1 MNYNNGQVPPMNPM
15 NEQMQ
20 LMQQMQEMQRMQ
32 QMGRE
37 MQMPPQMSQMP
48 QMPQMQPQMPPQMSP
63 QMSQMPPMPQQ
74 MPPQLNAYQGGAMP
88 NARPMEPMA
97 QQMAQQGRYGD
108 SMLVH
113 MNPAEVQGI
122 AALSPTGSL
131 TTNPVTGQPEA
142 FLPFLAPLLGSMF
155 GSSLLA
161 GSTLGGLIGGAGL
174 SSAAAGAIGSGLA
187 TTLATGDVKKGLLSG
202 ITGFGL
208 GKALGAAGDAL
219 NPDIANTTA
228 ALGDASTAASEAGK
242 NLALTA
248 AETADPIA
256 KAIEMGAAPATNPL
270 TGELVTQ
277 GLQSPIPG
285 GITDPLTGAAM
296 NPVLNQSQMALANP
310 MQKLLGAEGVRNAAN
325 ANVANLSGRLDSLRG
340 AQTAGDRLLA
350 PFKQPGTFGKALMQ
364 PANLAAIGVGEG
376 KIAEI
381 DARELAERDNRRFEE
396 EKQAEYN
403 RAIGNMEGAFDQLES
418 DYAYRDYKIPRMSA
432 GGVASINPQN
442 YADNVRGLQQ
452 MVGVPVQM
460 YPGGE
465 IPIGGQGGSGNYN
478 FAPTG
483 RAGSAA
489 RQAGIRGTEVI
500 SAEELQGTRPGFQ
513 PEITYF
519 RAPSPAEDT
528 EVDAGTDGGSAAN
541 PPPYNVDLSGIDFS
555 NIDLSNLGLGGFNI
569 PDYLSTPEGNA
580 TVGTIDD
587 VLDVESAPVVGGRG
601 SPGPGSEPIDPVSNI
616 PVMNYEDIVAET
628 TRSTGPI
635 GGPGRSFEP
644 EPQVPYETIPSTPPV
659 QAAPPPATTSPI
671 GRGSA
676 IGAGGIMDVGRTF
689 EPEIREMPIDMQLP
703 PALEVPQFIQPA
715 PTPIMQ
721 TLPNQ
726 RISDPP
732 RSDPSSP
739 PPPPKRGSFQTVG
752 RKDPPTT
759 QDPEPISP
767 PKRRGSPRRG
777 GRNMRE
783 GGEVELSAM
792 NETLE
797 SNGQLL
803 IERAVEA
810 ISGQLSEEQASAV
823 VASFIDEFGPEAF
836 QMLREKVLEQI
847 VPGSQKEGEIRGA
860 GGGMDDM
867 IPGMIGNSQPVA
879 VSPGEYIIPADVVSG
894 LGDGSTDAGVGEL
907 DQMLDR
913 VRQERTGTLRQPA
926 PMRVGGVLPA

>member
-1 MNYNNGQVPPMNPM
+1 MNYNNGQVQPMSPMNQ
-15 NEQMQ
+15 QMQ
-20 LMQQMQEMQRMQ
+20 LMQQMEQMQRMQ
-32 QMGRE
+32 QMGQE
-37 MQMPPQMSQMP
+37 MQMPPQMP
-48 QMPQMQPQMPPQMSP
+48 QMPQMQPQMPA
-63 QMSQMPPMPQQ
+63 Q
-74 MPPQLNAYQGGAMP
+74 MPPQMYQMPQMPQQIPPQVNAYQGGAMP

-131 TTNPVTGQPEA
+131 TTNPMTGQPEA

-296 NPVLNQSQMALANP
+296 NPVLNQSQMALADP

-325 ANVANLSGRLDSLRG
+325 ANVANLSGRIDSLRG

-364 PANLAAIGVGEG
+364 PANLAAIGIGEG

-396 EKQAEYN
+396 EKQAEYD

-418 DYAYRDYKIPRMSA
+418 DYAYRDYNIPRMSA

-452 MVGVPVQM
+452 MIGAPVQM

-465 IPIGGQGGSGNYN
+465 IPIGGRGGGGNYN
-478 FAPTG
+478 FTPTG
-483 RAGSAA
+483 RAGSGA

-519 RAPSPAEDT
+519 RAPPAAADT
-528 EVDAGTDGGSAAN
+528 GAETDGGSVDQS
-541 PPPYNVDLSGIDFS
+541 PEYNVDLSEIDFS

-580 TVGTIDD
+580 TVGTIND
-587 VLDVESAPVVGGRG
+587 VLNVESAPVVGGRKSLG
-601 SPGPGSEPIDPVSNI
+601 TESAPAIGGRKSLGT
-616 PVMNYEDIVAET
+616 YEDIVDQT
-628 TRSTGPI
+628 SRTGP
-635 GGPGRSFEP
+635 
-644 EPQVPYETIPSTPPV
+644 
-659 QAAPPPATTSPI
+659 
-671 GRGSA
+671 RGAS
-676 IGAGGIMDVGRTF
+676 
-689 EPEIREMPIDMQLP
+689 L
-703 PALEVPQFIQPA
+703 
-715 PTPIMQ
+715 
-721 TLPNQ
+721 
-726 RISDPP
+726 
-732 RSDPSSP
+732 
-739 PPPPKRGSFQTVG
+739 G
-752 RKDPPTT
+752 RKRMA
-759 QDPEPISP
+759 E
-767 PKRRGSPRRG
+767 
-777 GRNMRE
+777 GR
-783 GGEVELSAM
+783 EVELSAM
-792 NETLE
+792 DETLE

-803 IERAVEA
+803 IERTVEA
-810 ISGQLSEEQASAV
+810 ISGQLSEDQASAV
-823 VASFIDEFGPEAF
+823 VANFIDEFGPEAF

-926 PMRVGGVLPA
+926 PMRVGGALPA

>member
-1 MNYNNGQVPPMNPM
+1 MNYNNGQVQPMSPMNQ
-15 NEQMQ
+15 QMQ
-20 LMQQMQEMQRMQ
+20 LMQQMEQMQRMQ
-32 QMGRE
+32 QMGQE
-37 MQMPPQMSQMP
+37 MQMPPQMP
-48 QMPQMQPQMPPQMSP
+48 QMPQMQPQMPA
-63 QMSQMPPMPQQ
+63 Q
-74 MPPQLNAYQGGAMP
+74 MPPQMYQMPQMPQQIPPQVNAYQGGAMP
-88 NARPMEPMA
+88 NARPMETMA

-131 TTNPVTGQPEA
+131 TTNPMTGQPEA

-296 NPVLNQSQMALANP
+296 NPVLNQSQMALADP

-325 ANVANLSGRLDSLRG
+325 ANVANLSGRIDSLRG

-364 PANLAAIGVGEG
+364 PANLAAIGIGEG

-396 EKQAEYN
+396 EKQAEYD

-418 DYAYRDYKIPRMSA
+418 DYAYRDYNIPRMSA

-452 MVGVPVQM
+452 MIGAPVQM

-465 IPIGGQGGSGNYN
+465 IPIGGRGGSGNYN
-478 FAPTG
+478 FTPTG
-483 RAGSAA
+483 RAGSGA

-519 RAPSPAEDT
+519 RAPSAAVDTGAE
-528 EVDAGTDGGSAAN
+528 TDGGSVDQS
-541 PPPYNVDLSGIDFS
+541 PEYNVDLSEIDFS

-569 PDYLSTPEGNA
+569 PDYLSTLEGNA
-580 TVGTIDD
+580 TVGTIND
-587 VLDVESAPVVGGRG
+587 VLDVESAPVVGGRKSLG
-601 SPGPGSEPIDPVSNI
+601 TESAPAIGGRKSLGT
-616 PVMNYEDIVAET
+616 YEDIVDQT
-628 TRSTGPI
+628 SRTGP
-635 GGPGRSFEP
+635 
-644 EPQVPYETIPSTPPV
+644 
-659 QAAPPPATTSPI
+659 
-671 GRGSA
+671 RGAS
-676 IGAGGIMDVGRTF
+676 
-689 EPEIREMPIDMQLP
+689 L
-703 PALEVPQFIQPA
+703 
-715 PTPIMQ
+715 
-721 TLPNQ
+721 
-726 RISDPP
+726 
-732 RSDPSSP
+732 
-739 PPPPKRGSFQTVG
+739 G
-752 RKDPPTT
+752 RKRMA
-759 QDPEPISP
+759 E
-767 PKRRGSPRRG
+767 
-777 GRNMRE
+777 GR
-783 GGEVELSAM
+783 EVELSAM
-792 NETLE
+792 DETLE

-803 IERAVEA
+803 IERTVEA
-810 ISGQLSEEQASAV
+810 ISGQLSEDQASAV
-823 VASFIDEFGPEAF
+823 VANFIDEFGPEAF

-926 PMRVGGVLPA
+926 PMRVGGALPA

>member
-1 MNYNNGQVPPMNPM
+1 MANN
-15 NEQMQ
+15 
-20 LMQQMQEMQRMQ
+20 
-32 QMGRE
+32 
-37 MQMPPQMSQMP
+37 
-48 QMPQMQPQMPPQMSP
+48 
-63 QMSQMPPMPQQ
+63 
-74 MPPQLNAYQGGAMP
+74 
-88 NARPMEPMA
+88 MA
-97 QQMAQQGRYGD
+97 TYGRYGD

-187 TTLATGDVKKGLLSG
+187 TTLATGDLKKGLLSG

-219 NPDIANTTA
+219 NPEIANTTA

-270 TGELVTQ
+270 TGELVNQ
-277 GLQSPIPG
+277 GFSPAAV
-285 GITDPLTGAAM
+285 TDLTGATM
-296 NPVLNQSQMALANP
+296 NPVLNPSQMALADP

-325 ANVANLSGRLDSLRG
+325 ANVANLSEQLSSLRG

-350 PFKQPGTFGKALMQ
+350 PFKQPGAFGKALIQ
-364 PANLAAIGVGEG
+364 PANLAAIGTGEG

-381 DARELAERDNRRFEE
+381 DARELAERNNRRFEE
-396 EKQAEYN
+396 EKQAEYD
-403 RAIGNMEGAFDQLES
+403 RAVSNIEGAFDQLEQ
-418 DYAYRDYKIPRMSA
+418 DYSGYTIPRMGG
-432 GGVASINPQN
+432 GGVTSINPQH
-442 YADNVRGLQQ
+442 YADNIRGLQELA
-452 MVGVPVQM
+452 GAPVQM
-460 YPGGE
+460 FPGGE

-483 RAGSAA
+483 RAGSGA
-489 RQAGIRGTEVI
+489 RQSGIRGTEVI

-519 RAPSPAEDT
+519 RTPQPAG
-528 EVDAGTDGGSAAN
+528 DAGSGTGTGTGTGSGTGSQF
-541 PPPYNVDLSGIDFS
+541 PIYNVDLSGID
-555 NIDLSNLGLGGFNI
+555 LSNLDLSGAAGIGGFNI
-569 PDYLSTPEGNA
+569 QDYLSTPEGDA
-580 TVGTIDD
+580 TVGTIDE
-587 VLDVESAPVVGGRG
+587 VLNVPEDTNTGGGRG
-601 SPGPGSEPIDPVSNI
+601 FGPRSDPSDPVISSPDI
-616 PVMNYEDIVAET
+616 TYEDIVAET

-635 GGPGRSFEP
+635 GGRSFDP
-644 EPQVPYETIPSTPPV
+644 EIGSPFGQMPPELQAPYVPMPSTPPF
-659 QAAPPPATTSPI
+659 ASSPAV
-671 GRGSA
+671 
-676 IGAGGIMDVGRTF
+676 GAGGIMNVGRSF
-689 EPEIREMPIDMQLP
+689 EPEIREMPIGMQLP
-703 PALEVPQFIQPA
+703 PALEVPQSIQP
-715 PTPIMQ
+715 PLTPIMQ
-721 TLPNQ
+721 TAPNQ

-732 RSDPSSP
+732 MSAPAPQRKG
-739 PPPPKRGSFQTVG
+739 PKG
-752 RKDPPTT
+752 
-759 QDPEPISP
+759 
-767 PKRRGSPRRG
+767 RG
-777 GRNMRE
+777 GRRRMNL
-783 GGEVELSAM
+783 GGETAM
-792 NETLE
+792 DETLE

-803 IERAVEA
+803 IERAVQA
-810 ISGQLSEEQASAV
+810 ISGQLDEEQASAI

-836 QMLREKVLEQI
+836 QMLREKVLEEI
-847 VPGSQKEGEIRGA
+847 VPGSQKEGEIRGV

-867 IPGMIGNSQPVA
+867 IPGMIGDSQPVA
-879 VSPGEYIIPADVVSG
+879 VSPGEYIVPADVVSG
-894 LGDGSTDAGVGEL
+894 LGDGSTDAGVVEL

>member
-1 MNYNNGQVPPMNPM
+1 
-15 NEQMQ
+15 
-20 LMQQMQEMQRMQ
+20 
-32 QMGRE
+32 
-37 MQMPPQMSQMP
+37 
-48 QMPQMQPQMPPQMSP
+48 
-63 QMSQMPPMPQQ
+63 
-74 MPPQLNAYQGGAMP
+74 
-88 NARPMEPMA
+88 
-97 QQMAQQGRYGD
+97 
-108 SMLVH
+108 MLVH

-155 GSSLLA
+155 GSTL
-161 GSTLGGLIGGAGL
+161 LGGLGSALGTGALGTALTSVAGNAAL
-174 SSAAAGAIGSGLA
+174 SGAIGSGLA
-187 TTLATGDVKKGLLSG
+187 TTLATGDIKKGLLSG

-248 AETADPIA
+248 VETADPIA

-364 PANLAAIGVGEG
+364 PANLAAIGIGEG

-452 MVGVPVQM
+452 MVGAPVQM

-465 IPIGGQGGSGNYN
+465 IPIVGRGGSGNYN

-519 RAPSPAEDT
+519 RAPPPAEDT
-528 EVDAGTDGGSAAN
+528 KVDAGTDGGSAAQL
-541 PPPYNVDLSGIDFS
+541 PEYNVDLSGV
-555 NIDLSNLGLGGFNI
+555 DLSSLGLGGFNI

-580 TVGTIDD
+580 TVGTIDE
-587 VLDVESAPVVGGRG
+587 VLNVPADSGSRVNAIPDSIVGRG
-601 SPGPGSEPIDPVSNI
+601 NMPPANT
-616 PVMNYEDIVAET
+616 YEDIVA
-628 TRSTGPI
+628 
-635 GGPGRSFEP
+635 
-644 EPQVPYETIPSTPPV
+644 
-659 QAAPPPATTSPI
+659 
-671 GRGSA
+671 
-676 IGAGGIMDVGRTF
+676 
-689 EPEIREMPIDMQLP
+689 
-703 PALEVPQFIQPA
+703 
-715 PTPIMQ
+715 Q
-721 TLPNQ
+721 T
-726 RISDPP
+726 
-732 RSDPSSP
+732 
-739 PPPPKRGSFQTVG
+739 KRGPVRTVG
-752 RKDPPTT
+752 RKDLSTPPSFDDIDLGGIRALPTRSVRSLV
-759 QDPEPISP
+759 QDS
-767 PKRRGSPRRG
+767 SVT
-777 GRNMRE
+777 NFAL
-783 GGEVELSAM
+783 GGETAM
-792 NETLE
+792 EETLE

-803 IERAVEA
+803 IERTVEA
-810 ISGQLSEEQASAV
+810 ISGQLSEDQASAV
-823 VASFIDEFGPEAF
+823 VANFIDEYGPEAF

-847 VPGSQKEGEIRGA
+847 VPGSQKEGEIMGA

-879 VSPGEYIIPADVVSG
+879 VSPGEYIVPADVVSG

>member
-1 MNYNNGQVPPMNPM
+1 MANN
-15 NEQMQ
+15 
-20 LMQQMQEMQRMQ
+20 
-32 QMGRE
+32 
-37 MQMPPQMSQMP
+37 
-48 QMPQMQPQMPPQMSP
+48 
-63 QMSQMPPMPQQ
+63 
-74 MPPQLNAYQGGAMP
+74 
-88 NARPMEPMA
+88 MA
-97 QQMAQQGRYGD
+97 TYGRYGD

-187 TTLATGDVKKGLLSG
+187 TTLATGDLKKGLLSG

-219 NPDIANTTA
+219 NPEIANTTA

-256 KAIEMGAAPATNPL
+256 KAIEMGAAPATNPV
-270 TGELVTQ
+270 TGELVNQ
-277 GLQSPIPG
+277 GFSPAAV
-285 GITDPLTGAAM
+285 TDLTGATM
-296 NPVLNQSQMALANP
+296 NPVLNPSQMALADP

-325 ANVANLSGRLDSLRG
+325 ANVANLSEQLSSLRG

-350 PFKQPGTFGKALMQ
+350 PFKQPGAFGKALIQ
-364 PANLAAIGVGEG
+364 PANLAAIGTGEG

-381 DARELAERDNRRFEE
+381 DARELAERNNRRFEE
-396 EKQAEYN
+396 EKQAEYD
-403 RAIGNMEGAFDQLES
+403 RAVSNIEGAFDQLEQ
-418 DYAYRDYKIPRMSA
+418 DYSGYTIPRMGG
-432 GGVASINPQN
+432 GGVTSINPQH
-442 YADNVRGLQQ
+442 YANNIRGLQELA
-452 MVGVPVQM
+452 GAPVQM
-460 YPGGE
+460 FPGGE

-483 RAGSAA
+483 RAGSGA
-489 RQAGIRGTEVI
+489 RQSGIRGTEVI

-519 RAPSPAEDT
+519 RAPQPAG
-528 EVDAGTDGGSAAN
+528 DAGSGTGTGTGTGSGTGSQF
-541 PPPYNVDLSGIDFS
+541 PIYNVDLSGID
-555 NIDLSNLGLGGFNI
+555 LSNLDLSGAAGIGGFNI
-569 PDYLSTPEGNA
+569 QDYLSTPEGDA
-580 TVGTIDD
+580 TVGTIDE
-587 VLDVESAPVVGGRG
+587 VLNVPEDTNTGGGRG
-601 SPGPGSEPIDPVSNI
+601 FGPRSDPSDPVISSPDI
-616 PVMNYEDIVAET
+616 TYEDIVAET

-635 GGPGRSFEP
+635 GGRSFEP
-644 EPQVPYETIPSTPPV
+644 EIGSPFGQMPPELQAPYVPMPSTPPF
-659 QAAPPPATTSPI
+659 ASSPAV
-671 GRGSA
+671 
-676 IGAGGIMDVGRTF
+676 GAGGIMNVGRSF
-689 EPEIREMPIDMQLP
+689 EPEIREMPIGMQLP
-703 PALEVPQFIQPA
+703 PALEVPQSIQP
-715 PTPIMQ
+715 PLTPIMQ
-721 TLPNQ
+721 TAPNQ

-732 RSDPSSP
+732 MSAPAPQRKG
-739 PPPPKRGSFQTVG
+739 PKG
-752 RKDPPTT
+752 
-759 QDPEPISP
+759 
-767 PKRRGSPRRG
+767 RG
-777 GRNMRE
+777 GRRRMNL
-783 GGEVELSAM
+783 GGETAM
-792 NETLE
+792 DETLE

-803 IERAVEA
+803 IERAVQA
-810 ISGQLSEEQASAV
+810 ISGQLDEEQASAI

-836 QMLREKVLEQI
+836 QMLREKVLEEI
-847 VPGSQKEGEIRGA
+847 VPGSQKEGEIRGV

-867 IPGMIGNSQPVA
+867 IPGMIGDSQPVA
-879 VSPGEYIIPADVVSG
+879 VSPGEYIVPADVVSG
-894 LGDGSTDAGVGEL
+894 LGDGSTDAGVVEL

>member
-1 MNYNNGQVPPMNPM
+1 MYQNQPPLQGMANN
-15 NEQMQ
+15 
-20 LMQQMQEMQRMQ
+20 
-32 QMGRE
+32 
-37 MQMPPQMSQMP
+37 
-48 QMPQMQPQMPPQMSP
+48 
-63 QMSQMPPMPQQ
+63 
-74 MPPQLNAYQGGAMP
+74 
-88 NARPMEPMA
+88 MA
-97 QQMAQQGRYGD
+97 TYGRYGD

-161 GSTLGGLIGGAGL
+161 GSTLGGLVGGGL

-208 GKALGAAGDAL
+208 GKALGSAFDTTSGVQAAQAGVDVAEEGLQQAIKTAGETAGQAVLPGSAAAQNLTQVATQEAALDAAKGGVGDA
-219 NPDIANTTA
+219 IRG
-228 ALGDASTAASEAGK
+228 LGPAGRASAITGNLGTVGK
-242 NLALTA
+242 SL
-248 AETADPIA
+248 I
-256 KAIEMGAAPATNPL
+256 
-270 TGELVTQ
+270 Q
-277 GLQSPIPG
+277 
-285 GITDPLTGAAM
+285 
-296 NPVLNQSQMALANP
+296 P
-310 MQKLLGAEGVRNAAN
+310 M
-325 ANVANLSGRLDSLRG
+325 
-340 AQTAGDRLLA
+340 
-350 PFKQPGTFGKALMQ
+350 
-364 PANLAAIGVGEG
+364 NLAAIGTGEG

-381 DARELAERDNRRFEE
+381 DARELAERNNRRFEE
-396 EKQAEYN
+396 EKKAEYD
-403 RAIGNMEGAFDQLES
+403 RATANMEGAFDQLEQ
-418 DYAYRDYKIPRMSA
+418 DYSGYTIPRMGA
-432 GGVASINPQN
+432 GGVTSINPQH
-442 YADNVRGLQQ
+442 YADNIRGLQELA
-452 MVGVPVQM
+452 GAPVQM
-460 YPGGE
+460 FPGGE
-465 IPIGGQGGSGNYN
+465 IPVGGRGGGGNYN

-483 RAGSAA
+483 RAGSGA

-513 PEITYF
+513 SEINYF
-519 RAPSPAEDT
+519 RKPTAATDT
-528 EVDAGTDGGSAAN
+528 GSGAGSDAGAGSVTQF
-541 PPPYNVDLSGIDFS
+541 PKYNVDLSGVDFS

-569 PDYLSTPEGNA
+569 SDYLSTPEGDA

-635 GGPGRSFEP
+635 GGPGRSFES

-671 GRGSA
+671 GRGPA

-703 PALEVPQFIQPA
+703 PALEVPQSIQPA

-732 RSDPSSP
+732 RSDPAQEASTFLDELTPTNLLDKYNNSPAAQDFSLNATYDPETGLYTEDLSSFGFTGDSATKTYTRQEFMDKLGYGLEDSASTPPPPPSKRGPFQTVGRKDPSSP

-836 QMLREKVLEQI
+836 QMLREKVLNQI

>member
-1 MNYNNGQVPPMNPM
+1 MYQNQPPLQNMANN
-15 NEQMQ
+15 
-20 LMQQMQEMQRMQ
+20 
-32 QMGRE
+32 
-37 MQMPPQMSQMP
+37 
-48 QMPQMQPQMPPQMSP
+48 
-63 QMSQMPPMPQQ
+63 
-74 MPPQLNAYQGGAMP
+74 
-88 NARPMEPMA
+88 MA
-97 QQMAQQGRYGD
+97 TYGRYGD

-187 TTLATGDVKKGLLSG
+187 TTLATGDLKKGLLSG

-219 NPDIANTTA
+219 NPEIANTTA

-256 KAIEMGAAPATNPL
+256 KAIEMGAAPATNPV
-270 TGELVTQ
+270 TGELVNQ
-277 GLQSPIPG
+277 GFSPAAV
-285 GITDPLTGAAM
+285 TDLTGATM
-296 NPVLNQSQMALANP
+296 NPVLNPSQMALADP

-325 ANVANLSGRLDSLRG
+325 ANVANLSEQLSSLRG

-350 PFKQPGTFGKALMQ
+350 PFKQPGAFGKALIQ
-364 PANLAAIGVGEG
+364 PANLAAIGTGEG

-381 DARELAERDNRRFEE
+381 DARELAERNNRRFEE
-396 EKQAEYN
+396 EKQAEYD
-403 RAIGNMEGAFDQLES
+403 RAVSNIEGAFDQLEQ
-418 DYAYRDYKIPRMSA
+418 DYSGYTIPRMGG
-432 GGVASINPQN
+432 GGVTSINPQH
-442 YADNVRGLQQ
+442 YADNIRGLQELA
-452 MVGVPVQM
+452 GAPVQM
-460 YPGGE
+460 FPGGE

-483 RAGSAA
+483 RAGSGA
-489 RQAGIRGTEVI
+489 RQSGIRGTEVI

-519 RAPSPAEDT
+519 RTPQPAG
-528 EVDAGTDGGSAAN
+528 DAGSGTGTGTGTGSGTGSQF
-541 PPPYNVDLSGIDFS
+541 PIYNVDLSGID
-555 NIDLSNLGLGGFNI
+555 LSNLDLSGAAGIGGFNI
-569 PDYLSTPEGNA
+569 QDYLSTPEGDA
-580 TVGTIDD
+580 TVGTIDE
-587 VLDVESAPVVGGRG
+587 VLNVPEDTNTGGGRG
-601 SPGPGSEPIDPVSNI
+601 FGPRSDPSDPVISSPDI
-616 PVMNYEDIVAET
+616 TYEDIVAET

-635 GGPGRSFEP
+635 GGRSFDP
-644 EPQVPYETIPSTPPV
+644 EIGSPFGQMPPELQAPYVPMPSTPPF
-659 QAAPPPATTSPI
+659 ASSPAV
-671 GRGSA
+671 
-676 IGAGGIMDVGRTF
+676 GAGGIMNVGRSF
-689 EPEIREMPIDMQLP
+689 EPEIREMPIGMQLP
-703 PALEVPQFIQPA
+703 PALEVPQSIQP
-715 PTPIMQ
+715 PLTPIMQ
-721 TLPNQ
+721 TAPNQ

-732 RSDPSSP
+732 MSAPAPQRKG
-739 PPPPKRGSFQTVG
+739 PKG
-752 RKDPPTT
+752 
-759 QDPEPISP
+759 
-767 PKRRGSPRRG
+767 RG
-777 GRNMRE
+777 GRRRMNL
-783 GGEVELSAM
+783 GGETAM
-792 NETLE
+792 DETLE

-803 IERAVEA
+803 IERAVQA
-810 ISGQLSEEQASAV
+810 ISGQLDEEQASAI

-836 QMLREKVLEQI
+836 QMLREKVLEEI
-847 VPGSQKEGEIRGA
+847 VPGSQKEGEIRGV

-867 IPGMIGNSQPVA
+867 IPGMIGDSQPVA
-879 VSPGEYIIPADVVSG
+879 VSPGEYIVPADVVSG
-894 LGDGSTDAGVGEL
+894 LGDGSTDAGVVEL

>member
-1 MNYNNGQVPPMNPM
+1 MANN
-15 NEQMQ
+15 
-20 LMQQMQEMQRMQ
+20 
-32 QMGRE
+32 
-37 MQMPPQMSQMP
+37 
-48 QMPQMQPQMPPQMSP
+48 
-63 QMSQMPPMPQQ
+63 
-74 MPPQLNAYQGGAMP
+74 
-88 NARPMEPMA
+88 MA
-97 QQMAQQGRYGD
+97 TYGRYGD

-187 TTLATGDVKKGLLSG
+187 TTLATGDLKKGLLSG

-219 NPDIANTTA
+219 NPEIANTTA

-256 KAIEMGAAPATNPL
+256 KAIEMGAAPATNPV
-270 TGELVTQ
+270 TGELVNQ
-277 GLQSPIPG
+277 GFSPAAV
-285 GITDPLTGAAM
+285 TDLTGATM
-296 NPVLNQSQMALANP
+296 NPVLNPSQMALADP

-325 ANVANLSGRLDSLRG
+325 ANVANLSEQLSSLRG

-350 PFKQPGTFGKALMQ
+350 PFKQPGAFGKALIQ
-364 PANLAAIGVGEG
+364 PANLAAIGTGEG

-381 DARELAERDNRRFEE
+381 DARELAERNNRRFEE
-396 EKQAEYN
+396 EKQAEYD
-403 RAIGNMEGAFDQLES
+403 RAVSNIEGAFDQLEQ
-418 DYAYRDYKIPRMSA
+418 DYSGYTIPRMGG
-432 GGVASINPQN
+432 GGVTSINPQH
-442 YADNVRGLQQ
+442 YADNIRGLQELA
-452 MVGVPVQM
+452 GAPVQM
-460 YPGGE
+460 FPGGE

-483 RAGSAA
+483 RAGSGA
-489 RQAGIRGTEVI
+489 RQSGIRGTEVI

-519 RAPSPAEDT
+519 RTPQPAG
-528 EVDAGTDGGSAAN
+528 DAGSGTGTGTGTGSGTGSQF
-541 PPPYNVDLSGIDFS
+541 PIYNVDLSGID
-555 NIDLSNLGLGGFNI
+555 LSNLDLSGAAGIGGFNI
-569 PDYLSTPEGNA
+569 QDYLSTPEGDA
-580 TVGTIDD
+580 TVGTIDE
-587 VLDVESAPVVGGRG
+587 VLNVPEDTNTGGGRG
-601 SPGPGSEPIDPVSNI
+601 FGPRSDPSDPVISSPDI
-616 PVMNYEDIVAET
+616 TYEDIVAET

-635 GGPGRSFEP
+635 GGRSFDP
-644 EPQVPYETIPSTPPV
+644 EIGSPFGQMPPELQAPYVPMPSTPPF
-659 QAAPPPATTSPI
+659 ASSPAV
-671 GRGSA
+671 
-676 IGAGGIMDVGRTF
+676 GAGGIMNVGRSF
-689 EPEIREMPIDMQLP
+689 EPEIREMPIGMQLP
-703 PALEVPQFIQPA
+703 PALEVPQSIQP
-715 PTPIMQ
+715 PLTPIMQ
-721 TLPNQ
+721 TAPNQ

-732 RSDPSSP
+732 MSAPAPQRKG
-739 PPPPKRGSFQTVG
+739 PKG
-752 RKDPPTT
+752 
-759 QDPEPISP
+759 
-767 PKRRGSPRRG
+767 RG
-777 GRNMRE
+777 GRRRMNL
-783 GGEVELSAM
+783 GGETAM
-792 NETLE
+792 DETLE

-803 IERAVEA
+803 IERAVQA
-810 ISGQLSEEQASAV
+810 ISGQLDEEQASAI

-836 QMLREKVLEQI
+836 QMLREKVLEEI
-847 VPGSQKEGEIRGA
+847 VPGSQKEGEIRGV

-867 IPGMIGNSQPVA
+867 IPGMIGDSQPVA
-879 VSPGEYIIPADVVSG
+879 VSPGEYIVPADVVSG
-894 LGDGSTDAGVGEL
+894 LGDGSTDAGVVEL

>member
-1 MNYNNGQVPPMNPM
+1 MANN
-15 NEQMQ
+15 
-20 LMQQMQEMQRMQ
+20 
-32 QMGRE
+32 
-37 MQMPPQMSQMP
+37 
-48 QMPQMQPQMPPQMSP
+48 
-63 QMSQMPPMPQQ
+63 
-74 MPPQLNAYQGGAMP
+74 
-88 NARPMEPMA
+88 MA
-97 QQMAQQGRYGD
+97 TYGRYGD

-187 TTLATGDVKKGLLSG
+187 TTLATGDLKKGLLSG

-219 NPDIANTTA
+219 NPEIANTTA

-256 KAIEMGAAPATNPL
+256 KAIEMGAAPATNPV
-270 TGELVTQ
+270 TGELVNQ
-277 GLQSPIPG
+277 GFSPAAV
-285 GITDPLTGAAM
+285 TDLTGATM
-296 NPVLNQSQMALANP
+296 NPVLNPSQMALADP

-325 ANVANLSGRLDSLRG
+325 ANVANLSEQLSSLRG

-350 PFKQPGTFGKALMQ
+350 PFKQPGAFGKALIQ
-364 PANLAAIGVGEG
+364 PANLAAIGTGEG

-381 DARELAERDNRRFEE
+381 DARELAERNNRRFEE
-396 EKQAEYN
+396 EKQAEYD
-403 RAIGNMEGAFDQLES
+403 RAVSNIEGAFDQLEQ
-418 DYAYRDYKIPRMSA
+418 DYSGYTIPRMGG
-432 GGVASINPQN
+432 GGVTSINPQH
-442 YADNVRGLQQ
+442 YANNIRGLQELA
-452 MVGVPVQM
+452 GAPVQM
-460 YPGGE
+460 FPGGE

-483 RAGSAA
+483 RAGSGA
-489 RQAGIRGTEVI
+489 RQSGIRGTEVI

-519 RAPSPAEDT
+519 RAPQPAG
-528 EVDAGTDGGSAAN
+528 DAGSGTGTGTGTGSGTGSQF
-541 PPPYNVDLSGIDFS
+541 PIYNVDLSGID
-555 NIDLSNLGLGGFNI
+555 LSNLDLSGAAGIGGFNI
-569 PDYLSTPEGNA
+569 QDYLSTPEGDA
-580 TVGTIDD
+580 TVGTIDE
-587 VLDVESAPVVGGRG
+587 VLNVPEDTNTGGGRG
-601 SPGPGSEPIDPVSNI
+601 FGPRSDPSDPVISSPDI
-616 PVMNYEDIVAET
+616 TYEDIVAET

-635 GGPGRSFEP
+635 GGRSFDP
-644 EPQVPYETIPSTPPV
+644 EIGSPFGQMPPELQAPYVPMPSTPPF
-659 QAAPPPATTSPI
+659 ASSPAV
-671 GRGSA
+671 
-676 IGAGGIMDVGRTF
+676 GAGGIMNVGRSF
-689 EPEIREMPIDMQLP
+689 EPEIREMPIGMQLP
-703 PALEVPQFIQPA
+703 PALEVPQSIQP
-715 PTPIMQ
+715 PLTPIMQ
-721 TLPNQ
+721 TAPNQ

-732 RSDPSSP
+732 MSAPAPQRKG
-739 PPPPKRGSFQTVG
+739 PKG
-752 RKDPPTT
+752 
-759 QDPEPISP
+759 
-767 PKRRGSPRRG
+767 RG
-777 GRNMRE
+777 GRRRMNL
-783 GGEVELSAM
+783 GGETAM
-792 NETLE
+792 DETLE

-803 IERAVEA
+803 IERAVQA
-810 ISGQLSEEQASAV
+810 ISGQLDEEQASAI

-836 QMLREKVLEQI
+836 QMLREKVLEEI
-847 VPGSQKEGEIRGA
+847 VPGSQKEGEIRGV

-867 IPGMIGNSQPVA
+867 IPGMIGDSQPVA
-879 VSPGEYIIPADVVSG
+879 VSPGEYIVPADVVSG
-894 LGDGSTDAGVGEL
+894 LGDGSTDAGVVEL

>member
-1 MNYNNGQVPPMNPM
+1 MYQNQPPLQNMANN
-15 NEQMQ
+15 
-20 LMQQMQEMQRMQ
+20 
-32 QMGRE
+32 
-37 MQMPPQMSQMP
+37 
-48 QMPQMQPQMPPQMSP
+48 
-63 QMSQMPPMPQQ
+63 
-74 MPPQLNAYQGGAMP
+74 
-88 NARPMEPMA
+88 MA
-97 QQMAQQGRYGD
+97 TYGRYGD

-187 TTLATGDVKKGLLSG
+187 TTLATGDLKKGLLSG

-219 NPDIANTTA
+219 NPEIANTTA

-270 TGELVTQ
+270 TGELVNQ
-277 GLQSPIPG
+277 GFSPAAV
-285 GITDPLTGAAM
+285 TDLTGATM
-296 NPVLNQSQMALANP
+296 NPVLNPSQMALADP

-325 ANVANLSGRLDSLRG
+325 ANVANLSEQLSSLRG

-350 PFKQPGTFGKALMQ
+350 PFKQPGAFGKALIQ
-364 PANLAAIGVGEG
+364 PANLAAIGTGEG

-381 DARELAERDNRRFEE
+381 DARELAERNNRRFEE
-396 EKQAEYN
+396 EKQAEYD
-403 RAIGNMEGAFDQLES
+403 RAVSNIEGAFDQLEQ
-418 DYAYRDYKIPRMSA
+418 DYRGYTIPRMGG
-432 GGVASINPQN
+432 GGVTSINPQH
-442 YADNVRGLQQ
+442 YADNIRGLQELA
-452 MVGVPVQM
+452 GAPVQM
-460 YPGGE
+460 FPGGE

-483 RAGSAA
+483 RAGSGA
-489 RQAGIRGTEVI
+489 RQSGIRGTEVI

-519 RAPSPAEDT
+519 RTPQPAG
-528 EVDAGTDGGSAAN
+528 DAGSGTGTGTGTGSGTGSQF
-541 PPPYNVDLSGIDFS
+541 PIYNVDLSGID
-555 NIDLSNLGLGGFNI
+555 LSNLDLSGAAGIGGFNI
-569 PDYLSTPEGNA
+569 QDYLSTPEGDA
-580 TVGTIDD
+580 TVGTIDE
-587 VLDVESAPVVGGRG
+587 VLNVPEDTNTGGGRG
-601 SPGPGSEPIDPVSNI
+601 FGPRSDPSDPVISSPDI
-616 PVMNYEDIVAET
+616 TYEDIVAET

-635 GGPGRSFEP
+635 GGRSFDP
-644 EPQVPYETIPSTPPV
+644 EIGSPFGQMPPELQAPYVPMPSTPPF
-659 QAAPPPATTSPI
+659 ASSPAV
-671 GRGSA
+671 
-676 IGAGGIMDVGRTF
+676 GAGGIMNVGRSF
-689 EPEIREMPIDMQLP
+689 EPEIREMPIGMQLP
-703 PALEVPQFIQPA
+703 PALEVPQSIQP
-715 PTPIMQ
+715 PLTPIMQ
-721 TLPNQ
+721 TAPNQ

-732 RSDPSSP
+732 MSAPAPQRKG
-739 PPPPKRGSFQTVG
+739 PKG
-752 RKDPPTT
+752 
-759 QDPEPISP
+759 
-767 PKRRGSPRRG
+767 RG
-777 GRNMRE
+777 GRRRMNL
-783 GGEVELSAM
+783 GGETAM
-792 NETLE
+792 DETLE

-803 IERAVEA
+803 IERAVQA
-810 ISGQLSEEQASAV
+810 ISGQLDEEQASAI

-836 QMLREKVLEQI
+836 QMLREKVLEEI
-847 VPGSQKEGEIRGA
+847 VPGSQKEGEIRGV

-867 IPGMIGNSQPVA
+867 IPGMIGDSQPVA
-879 VSPGEYIIPADVVSG
+879 VSPGEYIVPADVVSG
-894 LGDGSTDAGVGEL
+894 LGDGSTDAGVVEL

>member
-32 QMGRE
+32 RMQQMGQD
-37 MQMPPQMSQMP
+37 MQMPPQMP
-48 QMPQMQPQMPPQMSP
+48 QMPQMQPQMPPQMPQMPPQMSP

-155 GSSLLA
+155 GSTL
-161 GSTLGGLIGGAGL
+161 LGGLGSALGTGALGTALTSVAGNAAL
-174 SSAAAGAIGSGLA
+174 SGAIGSGLA
-187 TTLATGDVKKGLLSG
+187 TTLATGDIKKGLLSG

-248 AETADPIA
+248 VETADPIA

-270 TGELVTQ
+270 TGELINQ
-277 GLQSPIPG
+277 GFSPAAV
-285 GITDPLTGAAM
+285 TDPLTGAVM
-296 NPVLNQSQMALANP
+296 NPSALNPSQLAMANP

-364 PANLAAIGVGEG
+364 PANLAAIGIGEG

-519 RAPSPAEDT
+519 RAPLPAEDA
-528 EVDAGTDGGSAAN
+528 EVDAGTDGGSAAQL
-541 PPPYNVDLSGIDFS
+541 PEYNVDLSGV
-555 NIDLSNLGLGGFNI
+555 DLSSLGLGGFNI

-580 TVGTIDD
+580 TVGTIDE
-587 VLDVESAPVVGGRG
+587 VLNVPADSGSRVNAIPNSIVGRG
-601 SPGPGSEPIDPVSNI
+601 NMPSANT
-616 PVMNYEDIVAET
+616 YEDIVA
-628 TRSTGPI
+628 
-635 GGPGRSFEP
+635 
-644 EPQVPYETIPSTPPV
+644 
-659 QAAPPPATTSPI
+659 
-671 GRGSA
+671 
-676 IGAGGIMDVGRTF
+676 
-689 EPEIREMPIDMQLP
+689 
-703 PALEVPQFIQPA
+703 
-715 PTPIMQ
+715 Q
-721 TLPNQ
+721 T
-726 RISDPP
+726 
-732 RSDPSSP
+732 
-739 PPPPKRGSFQTVG
+739 KRGPVRTVG
-752 RKDPPTT
+752 RKDLSTT
-759 QDPEPISP
+759 
-767 PKRRGSPRRG
+767 
-777 GRNMRE
+777 NFAL
-783 GGEVELSAM
+783 GGETAM
-792 NETLE
+792 EETLE

-803 IERAVEA
+803 IERTVEA
-810 ISGQLSEEQASAV
+810 ISGQLSEDQASAV

-847 VPGSQKEGEIRGA
+847 VPGSQKEGEIRGT

-879 VSPGEYIIPADVVSG
+879 VSPGEYIVPADVVSG
-894 LGDGSTDAGVGEL
+894 LGDGSTDAGVSEL

>member
-1 MNYNNGQVPPMNPM
+1 
-15 NEQMQ
+15 
-20 LMQQMQEMQRMQ
+20 
-32 QMGRE
+32 
-37 MQMPPQMSQMP
+37 
-48 QMPQMQPQMPPQMSP
+48 
-63 QMSQMPPMPQQ
+63 
-74 MPPQLNAYQGGAMP
+74 
-88 NARPMEPMA
+88 
-97 QQMAQQGRYGD
+97 
-108 SMLVH
+108 
-113 MNPAEVQGI
+113 
-122 AALSPTGSL
+122 
-131 TTNPVTGQPEA
+131 
-142 FLPFLAPLLGSMF
+142 
-155 GSSLLA
+155 
-161 GSTLGGLIGGAGL
+161 
-174 SSAAAGAIGSGLA
+174 
-187 TTLATGDVKKGLLSG
+187 
-202 ITGFGL
+202 
-208 GKALGAAGDAL
+208 
-219 NPDIANTTA
+219 
-228 ALGDASTAASEAGK
+228 
-242 NLALTA
+242 
-248 AETADPIA
+248 
-256 KAIEMGAAPATNPL
+256 MGAAPTTNPL

-285 GITDPLTGAAM
+285 GVTDLTGAAM
-296 NPVLNQSQMALANP
+296 NPVLNQSQMALADP

-325 ANVANLSGRLDSLRG
+325 ANVANLSSQIDSLRG
-340 AQTAGDRLLA
+340 AQTVGDRLLA
-350 PFKQPGTFGKALMQ
+350 PLKQPGAFGKALMQ
-364 PANLAAIGVGEG
+364 PANLAAIGTGEG

-381 DARELAERDNRRFEE
+381 DARELAERNNRRFEE
-396 EKQAEYN
+396 EKQAEYD
-403 RAIGNMEGAFDQLES
+403 RAIGNIEGAFDQLEQ
-418 DYAYRDYKIPRMSA
+418 DYSGYTIPRMGA
-432 GGVASINPQN
+432 GGVTSINPQH
-442 YADNVRGLQQ
+442 YADNIRGLQELA
-452 MVGVPVQM
+452 GAPVQM
-460 YPGGE
+460 FPGGE
-465 IPIGGQGGSGNYN
+465 IPVGGRGGGGNYN

-483 RAGSAA
+483 RAGSGA

-513 PEITYF
+513 SEINYF
-519 RAPSPAEDT
+519 RKPTAATDT
-528 EVDAGTDGGSAAN
+528 GSGAGSDAGAGSVTQF
-541 PPPYNVDLSGIDFS
+541 PKYNVDLSGVDFS

-569 PDYLSTPEGNA
+569 SDYLSTPEGDA

-635 GGPGRSFEP
+635 GGPGRSFES

-671 GRGSA
+671 GRGPA

-703 PALEVPQFIQPA
+703 PALEVPQSIQPA

-732 RSDPSSP
+732 RSDPAQEASTFLDELTPTNLLDKYNNSPAAQDFSLNATYDPETGLYTEDLSSFGFTGDSATKTYTRQEFMDKLGYGLEDSASTPPPPPSKRGPFQTVGRKDPSSP

-836 QMLREKVLEQI
+836 QMLREKVLNQI